1 VEEVRLAQIAGRLL
15 FEVGATDAQTA
26 MEKLRKI
33 HVLDGTV
40 IMPLVG

>member
-1 VEEVRLAQIAGRLL
+1 
-15 FEVGATDAQTA
+15 
-26 MEKLRKI
+26 MPKLQWRNYEKI